1 MFFSFCIKLLFSE
14 KHIEDGMASSILPL
28 TTIGVIL
35 VFSIVLSIFFK
46 RIGQNPVLG
55 FILSGFL
62 LGPFVFG
69 FLSPQDE
76 LVKAFAEL
84 GLFVLL
90 FYLGIELSFKDFM
103 KAGVPTVILAVMDM
117 VALAAIG
124 FISATLLGFSFLF
137 SAGVGLMLLSTSSAI
152 VGKFILDREL
162 SKQKS
167 AQLALAIL
175 ILQDFLGIMLLV
187 FISSLSGSNS
197 ALSLSLTAGVF
208 AMVAFYAVHRV
219 SGFVER
225 FFEKHKLSEAELS
238 IYGLGIGLVVATLGS
253 FLGLAPA
260 LGTYFAGF
268 ALSELKAG
276 EKVKMQIGFLRDF
289 FLLFF
294 FVSFGTSLFF
304 DTALNQA
311 IIPPLGQLV
320 FLIALSLFLSI
331 ASIIAHAAVFTFF
344 GPVFGITNRE
354 SSEVAIFLTP
364 LGEFVIIIALSI
376 LPLLSSAEALM
387 LAPIAFLVIVFTLLL
402 FQPIYNLL
410 DLHDK
415 LTARLPAFT
424 QRPQIQSPLKEYS
437 PLAREALHDLGVNL
451 ILCVCLVWI
460 TILLYEHIPTIGI
473 PVPFGRAI
481 NATILLAFFS
491 IPPLVKVFR
500 SAAKLW
506 EYAKETRFA
515 HVQKFASKNQG
526 V

>member
-1 MFFSFCIKLLFSE
+1 M
-14 KHIEDGMASSILPL
+14 SSAVLPL
-28 TTIGVIL
+28 TTIGIIL

-46 RIGQNPVLG
+46 RMGQNPVLG

-69 FLSPQDE
+69 FLNPQDE

-103 KAGVPTVILAVMDM
+103 KAGVPTVILALCDM

-124 FISATLLGFSFLF
+124 FISSTLLGFSFLF
-137 SAGVGLMLLSTSSAI
+137 SAAVGLMLLSTSSA
-152 VGKFILDREL
+152 VAGKFIIDHGM

-187 FISSLSGSNS
+187 FISSLSGSGS

-225 FFEKHKLSEAELS
+225 FFEKHRLSEAELS
-238 IYGLGIGLVVATLGS
+238 IYGLGIGLVVAAVGG

-260 LGTYFAGF
+260 LGAYFAGF

-276 EKVKMQIGFLRDF
+276 DKVKQQIGFLRDF

-304 DTALNQA
+304 DTAINQA
-311 IIPPLGQLV
+311 IIPPLEQLV
-320 FLIALSLFLSI
+320 FLVILALLLSI
-331 ASIIAHAAVFTFF
+331 ATIIAHAAVLTFF

-376 LPLLSSAEALM
+376 LPLLAPAEALM
-387 LAPIAFLVIVFTLLL
+387 LAPIAFLLIVFTLLL
-402 FQPIYNLL
+402 FQPLHNLL

-415 LTARLPAFT
+415 LTAKLPALA
-424 QRPQIQSPLKEYS
+424 QRPQNESPLKEHS
-437 PLAREALHDLGVNL
+437 PLSRQALHDMGVNL
-451 ILCVCLVWI
+451 ILFVCLVWI
-460 TILLYEHIPTIGI
+460 TILLYENIPTIGI

-481 NATILLAFFS
+481 NATILLAFFAV
-491 IPPLVKVFR
+491 PPLVKIFR
-500 SAAKLW
+500 SAGKLW
-506 EYAKETRFA
+506 QYSRESQVSLEKRFA
-515 HVQKFASKNQG
+515 AKNQG